1 MIPVVRVSGG
11 PEERGRAAGRALAE
25 PIHRSLAFYRGYLER
40 RGVRLDSLP
49 LMLRPY
55 RTAAEASLPELV
67 AEVDALAE
75 GADADPWELFA
86 VNAFEELEP
95 ALSEPSLEHCTSF
108 TAASPGA
115 TILAHNEQWLAGD
128 LGNVAVIA
136 AAPTEG
142 PAFVSPTVV
151 TCLPAVGMNSAG
163 IAQSIMS
170 LTAGDDREGVPRV
183 LVSRHSLQASYTADA
198 IKRAGLPGRAGG
210 YAHMFAG
217 GSGEA
222 FTVETTADRLAVL
235 EGPGPHTN
243 HYLHQ
248 DLTLIGDRPREGSLS
263 RLQRARDLLG
273 ASPPTTPQE
282 AMALLGDHEGRPQSI
297 CLHPDPEGDDDA
309 EAVVFSMV
317 CHLEERRMW
326 VAPGPPCFTPFEE
339 MEVA

>member
-49 LMLRPY
+49 RLLRPF
-55 RTAAEASLPELV
+55 RSSAEAGLPELV
-67 AEVDALAE
+67 AEMDALAE
-75 GADADPWELFA
+75 GADADPWEIFA

-95 ALSEPSLEHCTSF
+95 ALSEPSLERCTSF

-128 LGNVAVIA
+128 LGNVAVIVSTPDQGA
-136 AAPTEG
+136 AFA
-142 PAFVSPTVV
+142 SPTIA

-163 IAQSIMS
+163 IAQAIMS

-198 IKRAGLPGRAGG
+198 IKRAGLEGRAGG
-210 YAHMFAG
+210 YAHLFAG

-222 FTVETTADRLAVL
+222 FTVETTADRIAVL
-235 EGPGPHTN
+235 EGPGAHTN

-248 DLTLIGDRPREGSLS
+248 DLTLIGDRPREGSRS
-263 RLQRARDLLG
+263 RLERADALLR

-282 AMALLGDHEGRPQSI
+282 AMAVLADHEGDPQPI
-297 CLHPDPEGDDDA
+297 CVHPDPKDGDDA
-309 EAVVFSMV
+309 EAVLFSMV

-339 MEVA
+339 IEVA

>member
-11 PEERGRAAGRALAE
+11 PEERGRAAGKALAE

-49 LMLRPY
+49 RLLRPF
-55 RTAAEASLPELV
+55 RSSAEAGLPEMV
-67 AEVDALAE
+67 AEMDALAE
-75 GADADPWELFA
+75 GAGADPWEIFA

-95 ALSEPSLEHCTSF
+95 ALSEPSLERCTSF

-128 LGNVAVIA
+128 LGNVAVIV
-136 AAPTEG
+136 AAPTDG

-163 IAQSIMS
+163 IAQAIMS

-198 IKRAGLPGRAGG
+198 IKRAGLEGRAGG

-222 FTVETTADRLAVL
+222 FTVETTADRIAVL
-235 EGPGPHTN
+235 EGPGAHTN

-248 DLTLIGDRPREGSLS
+248 DLTLIGDRPREGSRS
-263 RLQRARDLLG
+263 RLERADALLG
-273 ASPPTTPQE
+273 ASPPTTPQD
-282 AMALLGDHEGRPQSI
+282 AMTLLADHEGDPQPI
-297 CLHPDPEGDDDA
+297 CVHPDPKDGDDA

-339 MEVA
+339 IEVA